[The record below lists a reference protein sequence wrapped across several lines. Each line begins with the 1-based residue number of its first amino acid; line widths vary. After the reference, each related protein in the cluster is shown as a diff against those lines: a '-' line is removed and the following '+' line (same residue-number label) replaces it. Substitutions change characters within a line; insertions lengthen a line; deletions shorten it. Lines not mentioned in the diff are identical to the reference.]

1 MIRYCHRRKIITIL
15 LAVILMFIFPTQ
27 AFAMQIFVKTL
38 TGKTITLEVEPN
50 DSIENVKY
58 KIQDKEG
65 ILPDQ
70 QRLIFEGIQLEDT
83 QTLSDYNIQKEAT
96 LHLVLRLS
104 GESLDFLST
113 PAPEPA
119 PGESWEWNAAGKI
132 LTLNGA
138 NLGSVNLP
146 ADSKIILT
154 DGSDNFLSGTIRCEG
169 DLVITGG
176 GNLLIEGAKNAI
188 SAFGSLSIYDCGDIA
203 IDVDKAAI
211 TAGEELTD
219 PAKLTIKNCRSLDI
233 TTTGIALGAI
243 RTIDVLN
250 CPDIHITADQGL
262 WSVNGGTTITNSNLR
277 VSANRY
283 GILSGLQGGS
293 GGNIVINN
301 SNVDVSC
308 NEADVQAAAIF
319 AGDDVTL
326 NNPGVHS
333 KIILNN
339 SAIREPIG
347 GRVVDVKLEA
357 CQSITNEPED
367 TDIIGFDYLAKR
379 VSIVH
384 QPRERPKLSVY
395 YNLNG
400 GRGIAPVDMR
410 WYSAGSVVDTL
421 PGDGLNKDG
430 YTFMG
435 WQLADG
441 TPVTDQFVIGSDD
454 ITLYAVWG
462 VKPPNTGDINS
473 MLGLSVFLV
482 GFSILST
489 LFLRKQRLTK

>member
-1 MIRYCHRRKIITIL
+1 MIRHCHRRKIIAIL
-15 LAVILMFIFPTQ
+15 LVVILMFIFPTQ

-65 ILPDQ
+65 IPPDQ
-70 QRLIFEGIQLEDT
+70 QRLIFEGILLEDGW
-83 QTLSDYNIQKEAT
+83 TLSDYNIQKEST
-96 LHLVLRLS
+96 LHLF
-104 GESLDFLST
+104 SLDFVVYSATRDGDHWTWDSGTST
-113 PAPEPA
+113 
-119 PGESWEWNAAGKI
+119 
-132 LTLNGA
+132 LTLGGA

-154 DGSDNFLSGTIRCEG
+154 DGSDNILSGTIRCEG

-283 GILSGLQGGS
+283 GILSGLEGGS

-308 NEADVQAAAIF
+308 NEENVQAAAIF

-379 VSIVH
+379 VSIVR

-462 VKPPNTGDINS
+462 VKPPNTGDTNS
-473 MLGLSVFLV
+473 VLGLSVFLV